1 MCSIIG
7 IYSRSNG
14 DVSVY
19 LSALMDSLKH
29 RGPEAFGIKTPK
41 EEFKSKSFKQLKFPK
56 SPIALGHCLL
66 STTGYGIQPLSKG
79 NVSISHNGQ
88 IYNYKKLVKEQTMVS
103 DSESIAYFFAN
114 ELKKSSFENALKKFM
129 KKAEGEYA
137 VGLFYK
143 NSLYAFRDPI
153 GLKPLWFGSND
164 SVFAFA
170 SEPSALMKID
180 IQFPQPL
187 LPGHMLKISKKGFET
202 KPIFNIE
209 NFKKTIP
216 KKHSIKNLKSAF
228 DETIQLQTKNLEK
241 AAVLFSGG
249 VDSSLIA
256 KAVSQK
262 VPNTKLFVCGTK
274 NSQDMVSAK
283 EVAEELN
290 LELVS
295 VEISEEKIKELM
307 FRSMKI
313 LSFFDEMQIG
323 IAVTE
328 LACADAIV
336 KHGYK
341 VVFSGQGSD
350 EIFCGYNNYAKI
362 LKGQNYSAVEKEIWF
377 SLSRIWSRNFYRDDA
392 IIASNSLELRV
403 PLVSMQFLKQA
414 MAIPAKEKI
423 KNKED
428 KIRKWPIR
436 ELAKLYNISDS
447 VALKPKKALQYG
459 SGSQKIVSKILKG
472 N

>member
-7 IYSRSNG
+7 IYSKQGR
-14 DVSVY
+14 DVSDY
-19 LSALMDSLKH
+19 LHTLMDSLKH

-41 EEFKSKSFKQLKFPK
+41 EESKSKSFKQLKSLKNPV
-56 SPIALGHCLL
+56 ALGHCLL
-66 STTGYGIQPLSKG
+66 STTGYGIQPISKG
-79 NVSISHNGQ
+79 NVSVSHNGQ
-88 IYNYKKLVKEQTMVS
+88 IYNHKKLVKEKNLAS
-103 DSESIAYFFAN
+103 DSEAIVHFFAN
-114 ELKKSSFENALKKFM
+114 ELKKGSFANALKKFM
-129 KKAEGEYA
+129 KKAEGEYS
-137 VGLFYK
+137 VGLLHK

-187 LPGHMLKISKKGFET
+187 LPGHMLKITKNGFEIKKVFT
-202 KPIFNIE
+202 VE
-209 NFKKTIP
+209 NFRKTVP
-216 KKHSIKNLKSAF
+216 KKHSAENLKSAF
-228 DETIQLQTKNLEK
+228 DETIESQTIGLQK

-249 VDSSLIA
+249 IDSALIA
-256 KAVSQK
+256 KAVAEK
-262 VPNTKLFVCGTK
+262 VSDTKLFVVGTK
-274 NSQDMVSAK
+274 NSQDMVTAK
-283 EVAEELN
+283 EVAKELGLK
-290 LELVS
+290 LEQIEL
-295 VEISEEKIKELM
+295 SEEKIKKLM
-307 FRSMKI
+307 FCSMKI

-323 IAVTE
+323 IAVPE
-328 LACADAIV
+328 LACAEEI
-336 KHGYK
+336 KKQGYR

-350 EIFCGYNNYAKI
+350 EVFCGYNNYIRVLEK
-362 LKGQNYSAVEKEIWF
+362 NSFSAVEEEIWF
-377 SLSRIWSRNFYRDDA
+377 SISRMWSRNFYRDDA
-392 IIASNSLELRV
+392 IIASESLELRV

-414 MAIPAKEKI
+414 MTIPAKEKI

-436 ELAKLYNISDS
+436 EIAKLYNIPDS